1 MFGSPSPEAARDS
14 LGGTNDSTC
23 WIALLRL
30 PSRRAT
36 VVPEPEAAQA
46 RPTLSRVSHDD
57 LLRGLRDASP
67 QAIAELCER
76 FGPRLDRFA
85 QAWLVGDGPAA
96 EDVTVLVL
104 LDAVRN
110 ISRFDPRRSSFSA
123 WLFGIARRK
132 VQDELRRRGRRTSI
146 PISSQFPIDA
156 VAETPATEDMAE
168 VLSSR
173 VSAQRQV
180 AALAKVLSS
189 MEYEVLVLSAADELS
204 AREIGQIV
212 GRSERAIH
220 SILHRARNKAR
231 ERLAHDG

>member
-1 MFGSPSPEAARDS
+1 MPKPD
-14 LGGTNDSTC
+14 
-23 WIALLRL
+23 
-30 PSRRAT
+30 
-36 VVPEPEAAQA
+36 AAQA
-46 RPTLSRVSHDD
+46 RPTLSRVLHGD

-67 QAIAELCER
+67 QAVEELCER

-146 PISSQFPIDA
+146 PSSSQVRIDA
-156 VAETPATEDMAE
+156 VGETPATEDMAE
-168 VLSSR
+168 LLSSR
-173 VSAQRQV
+173 VDAQRQV
-180 AALAKVLSS
+180 EALARVLSS
-189 MEYEVLVLSAADELS
+189 LEYEVLVLSAADELP
-204 AREIGQIV
+204 AAEIGRIV

-220 SILHRARNKAR
+220 SILHRARKKAR
-231 ERLAHDG
+231 ERLVDDG

>member
-1 MFGSPSPEAARDS
+1 
-14 LGGTNDSTC
+14 
-23 WIALLRL
+23 
-30 PSRRAT
+30 
-36 VVPEPEAAQA
+36 VPEPKAARA
-46 RPTLSRVSHDD
+46 GPMLSRASHDD

-67 QAIAELCER
+67 QAVTELCER

-104 LDAVRN
+104 LDVVRN

-132 VQDELRRRGRRTSI
+132 VQDELRRRGRRMSI
-146 PISSQFPIDA
+146 PSSSQVRIDA
-156 VAETPATEDMAE
+156 VAETPATEDMGE

-173 VSAQRQV
+173 VDAQRQV
-180 AALAKVLSS
+180 AELAKVLSS
-189 MEYEVLVLSAADELS
+189 LEYEVLVLSAADELS
-204 AREIGQIV
+204 APEIGRIV

-231 ERLAHDG
+231 ERLVDDG

>member
-1 MFGSPSPEAARDS
+1 VPDS
-14 LGGTNDSTC
+14 D
-23 WIALLRL
+23 
-30 PSRRAT
+30 
-36 VVPEPEAAQA
+36 AAQA
-46 RPTLSRVSHDD
+46 RPTLLPALPDD

-67 QAIAELCER
+67 HAIAQLCER
-76 FGPRLDRFA
+76 FGPRLNRFA

-132 VQDELRRRGRRTSI
+132 VRDELRRRGRRTSV
-146 PISSQFPIDA
+146 PSSSQVHIDA
-156 VAETPATEDMAE
+156 VAETPVTEDMGE
-168 VLSSR
+168 VLASR
-173 VSAQRQV
+173 VDAQRQV
-180 AALAKVLSS
+180 EALAKVLSS
-189 MEYEVLVLSAADELS
+189 LEYEVLVLSAADELS
-204 AREIGQIV
+204 APEIARIV

-220 SILHRARNKAR
+220 SILHRARSKAR